1 MQISSYQLA
10 EISEYLV
17 NQLQDIRKKVKFYGD
32 EECKK
37 RQGSN
42 FALEIPEQDDIFLI
56 KFNRVLRENENIV
69 IDSDIVSSILENYK
83 ISKDKFSEFDKLLDT
98 IYSKENGSFDDAF
111 FYTPFSRWFESF
123 YLNIKSVYLMFLEK
137 IDLNDIISNKKE
149 YEKIVSNAKNYHD
162 NLQKLLNDTKAKVD
176 ETLLKLDQKVAQK
189 EVIDIKNYYA
199 TMIDKVKKEKNL
211 NAFLYYGLSILL
223 VISLIILFCNMKT
236 IYINDYLLIPKSI
249 LSCTLIG
256 FFSFIINDFRRR
268 FNIAKYILDEL
279 EQKEIVVDTYSSLL
293 SRINDF
299 DQDTKKKYHEKII
312 QNIIDTLLA
321 IKNHGYLSKLFNQ
334 TNPNLSTKIVEELG
348 NIMNKKS

>member
-17 NQLQDIRKKVKFYGD
+17 NQLQEIRRKIKFYAD

-42 FALEIPEQDDIFLI
+42 FALEISEQDDIFLI
-56 KFNRVLRENENIV
+56 KFVRVLRENENIV
-69 IDSDIVSSILENYK
+69 VDSDIVSIILENYK
-83 ISKDKFSEFDKLLDT
+83 ISKDKFAEFDKLLDT
-98 IYSKENGSFDDAF
+98 IYGKENGSFDDAF
-111 FYTPFSRWFESF
+111 FYIPFSRWFEDF
-123 YLNIKSVYLMFLEK
+123 YENIKSVYLMFLEK

-149 YEKIVSNAKNYHD
+149 YEKIVSDAKNYQD
-162 NLQKLLNDTKAKVD
+162 NLQKLLNDTKVKVD
-176 ETLLKLDQKVAQK
+176 ETLLKLEQKVAQN
-189 EVIDIKNYYA
+189 EVLDIKKYYT
-199 TMIDKVKKEKNL
+199 TMIDKIKSEKTL
-211 NAFLYYGLSILL
+211 NAFFYYGLSGLL
-223 VISLIILFCNMKT
+223 VAFLIILFFYMKK

-256 FFSFIINDFRRR
+256 FWSFIINDFRRR
-268 FNIAKYILDEL
+268 FNITKYILDEL
-279 EQKEIVVDTYSSLL
+279 EQKEVVVDTYSSLL

-299 DQDTKKKYHEKII
+299 DQVTKKKYHEKII

-321 IKNHGYLSKLFNQ
+321 IKNHGYLSKIFNQ
-334 TNPNLSTKIVEELG
+334 TNPTLSTKIIEELG

>member
-17 NQLQDIRKKVKFYGD
+17 NQLQEIRKKIKFYCD

-42 FALEIPEQDDIFLI
+42 FTLEIPEQDDVFLI
-56 KFNRVLRENENIV
+56 KFTRVLRENENIV

-83 ISKDKFSEFDKLLDT
+83 ISKDKFSEFDNLLDT
-98 IYSKENGSFDDAF
+98 IYSKENGSHEDAF
-111 FYTPFSRWFESF
+111 FYLPFSRWFESF
-123 YLNIKSVYLMFLEK
+123 YANIKSVYLMFLEK

-149 YEKIVSNAKNYHD
+149 YEKIVADAKNYQA
-162 NLQKLLNDTKAKVD
+162 NLQKLINDTKSKVD

-189 EVIDIKNYYA
+189 EVLDIKNYYT
-199 TMIDKVKKEKNL
+199 TMIDKVKSEKKL
-211 NAFLYYGLSILL
+211 NAWLYYGLSSLL
-223 VISLIILFCNMKT
+223 VVFLIILFFNMKK

-256 FFSFIINDFRRR
+256 FWSFIINDFRRR

-334 TNPNLSTKIVEELG
+334 TNPTLSTKIVEELG
-348 NIMNKKS
+348 NIMHKKS